1 MDSKGIRLIKVLS
14 LRKVL
19 GYIQDRQSSPKA
31 IWQQAV
37 IFHKGMD
44 EGTLW
49 HWDIYGQE
57 WLLLGPMQQNGKIV
71 NFWALNYQY
80 RTQNG
85 PLLASSRFL

>member
-1 MDSKGIRLIKVLS
+1 MDSKGIRVIKVLS
-14 LRKVL
+14 LRKVQ

-44 EGTLW
+44 EGAQW
-49 HWDIYGQE
+49 HWDIYGQD
-57 WLLLGPMQQNGKIV
+57 GKIV
-71 NFWALNYQY
+71 DFWALNYQY

-85 PLLASSRFL
+85 PLLASSRFP